1 MTYSNSTG
9 EELEIANTNWL
20 LMSQLA
26 KAGGVAKTAIFLLG
40 QAKDAIAANKMLVK
54 ACQDI
59 AAIVDLEQFKDKT
72 EKGE

>member
-1 MTYSNSTG
+1 MGIENPTG
-9 EELEIANTNWL
+9 EKLEIANTNRL

-26 KAGGVAKTAIFLLG
+26 KAGGVAETAFSLLG

-59 AAIVDLEQFKDKT
+59 AALVDLDQFKERGT
-72 EKGE
+72 